1 MENYYGIINIIERPS
16 KVEFSKVLLS
26 SSLINRRF
34 IGTSEGEWLGK
45 YWKLTIWKSQANSL
59 SFFLYTQLMLTM
71 DWEVSNKQKHSH
83 CPRTNRRNCTARR
96 ASFHHCWWSW
106 FLFRDISRVT
116 CWPQTTYQQ
125 EKPVTRNGFIL
136 LESCQDS

>member
-45 YWKLTIWKSQANSL
+45 Y
-59 SFFLYTQLMLTM
+59 
-71 DWEVSNKQKHSH
+71 
-83 CPRTNRRNCTARR
+83 
-96 ASFHHCWWSW
+96 
-106 FLFRDISRVT
+106 
-116 CWPQTTYQQ
+116 
-125 EKPVTRNGFIL
+125 
-136 LESCQDS
+136 